1 MIFVAVLA
9 YDVHINLI
17 LLFDLNNGC
26 SNDDLRKYKVC
37 SFIALPETHI

>member
-1 MIFVAVLA
+1 MMQK
-9 YDVHINLI
+9 YVHINLI
-17 LLFDLNNGC
+17 LLFDLNNGSPGC